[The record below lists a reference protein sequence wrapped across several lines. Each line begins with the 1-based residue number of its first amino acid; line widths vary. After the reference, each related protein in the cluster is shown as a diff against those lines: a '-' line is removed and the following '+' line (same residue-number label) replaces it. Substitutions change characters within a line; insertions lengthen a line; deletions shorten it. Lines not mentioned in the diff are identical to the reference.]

1 MPQTPRRKRRG
12 THSRYSKSKS
22 LRSSDD
28 NRFLINEIKILK
40 KNQELMMKNMNRL
53 NDELK
58 ELKKENKK
66 NSSSSLPQGMYMG
79 GGNCG
84 SNLDY

>member
-12 THSRYSKSKS
+12 THSRYSKNKS

-28 NRFLINEIKILK
+28 NRFLINEIKALK

-53 NDELK
+53 NNELK
-58 ELKKENKK
+58 ELKKNKS
-66 NSSSSLPQGMYMG
+66 NSSLPHGMYMG

-84 SNLDY
+84 LND